1 MSRHL
6 YFSAEI
12 GYYMQYPKDFD
23 PTALFLS
30 TEDTCRTDFLLRLFT
45 SQRLNLLVTGATAS
59 CKSLNLCQFISSLDD
74 DKYISA
80 VVAVSHASQPASL
93 LDKIFNV
100 VGKRQV

>member
-1 MSRHL
+1 
-6 YFSAEI
+6 
-12 GYYMQYPKDFD
+12 MQYPKDFD
-23 PTALFLS
+23 PTVLFLS

-59 CKSLNLCQFISSLDD
+59 CKSLNLCQFISALDD

-80 VVAVSHASQPASL
+80 VVAVSHASQPTSL